1 MAALNEELLNSWLDL
16 SLAVINERLVS
27 HIPYNESLICNILN
41 RHAKENNPH
50 PMTATRLCDMTR
62 MQKSQMNR
70 TLSAMEKR
78 GLIYR
83 ERSLEDRR
91 QIFVYLNPAAD
102 SLYFKQHQKMLSLV
116 DRIIER
122 MGEDKAKDVA
132 ETLRFVAS
140 TAENIIK

>member
-16 SLAVINERLVS
+16 SLAVINEKIVS

-41 RHAKENNPH
+41 RHALEGNTQ
-50 PMTATRLCDMTR
+50 PMTATRLCEMTR

-83 ERSLEDRR
+83 KRSLDDRR
-91 QIFVYLNPAAD
+91 QIFVYLNSD
-102 SLYFKQHQKMLSLV
+102 NSSLYFLQHQMVILKV
-116 DRIIER
+116 
-122 MGEDKAKDVA
+122 
-132 ETLRFVAS
+132 
-140 TAENIIK
+140 